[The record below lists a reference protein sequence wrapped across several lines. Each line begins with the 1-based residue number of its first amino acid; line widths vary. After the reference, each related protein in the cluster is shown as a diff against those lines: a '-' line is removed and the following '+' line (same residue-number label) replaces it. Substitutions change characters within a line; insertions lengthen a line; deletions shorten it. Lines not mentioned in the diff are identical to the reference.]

1 MAENPDQWGGN
12 GSIETFSQGN
22 VSKRTVR
29 SNLTKGQLWGI
40 DPIPTQEVE
49 GYEPLWEG
57 PQNAPLRPEPLW
69 DSGNG
74 SAPVP
79 TSAIWENAPDRDE
92 PLWDSGGNAWRPL
105 NQIAVP
111 NSETTIPR
119 NDSHCAYLRENQQR
133 LQAELLEAEKTN
145 NGDRIDGLTGQLE
158 SINASLAADCG
169 GGQGSTNGGA
179 ASSDPGEGPQS
190 GPYIWKQEGGAG
202 GGSSHR
208 SLMGANLD
216 IVQALDLVEFQRDG
230 TAPLG
235 KGPGSEMRNATAY
248 IRRWKRANTSQ
259 QSQVSPDNVSDVVD
273 LGNADTVNA
282 IVANSWTQPA
292 LLNGSSIANFNA
304 EAYDFDTVF
313 SAGSQ
318 TNTFNT
324 SEIWNSDVINNN
336 ITGQDWS
343 KLSQEVPTNA
353 FIESS
358 SSPTAGAP
366 ATPTPVSTD
375 QTNPAPGK
383 VISANPGGGGN
394 NGFLSR
400 LTRNL
405 LNIASPSPI
414 YSGAFT
420 DQKAKTSTL
429 QEGVW
434 QFLFNPSELQLR
446 AGPEYAKAQV
456 WGVSDKANSGQPR
469 HWTNNRNP
477 ELKFN
482 KVLLNG
488 YVFGRQVEELE
499 QGLFDLFMSRDGGG
513 QDGPD
518 VLEFVWGKR
527 VFGPCII
534 KDIEVTEKAWDNGL
548 VVNAEVSFTLEQ
560 IPEWTINDGAVS
572 VYNPSQLPLSN
583 AQSLLSSAAGTVG
596 AGTTSPGGAGAPSPD
611 GGGGGGSPDQKDGG
625 SNQGELSQLTAEE
638 KSFYRKCQNAQNVA
652 ENFAKISEKIKPSVN
667 PFSSNFTTSKQE
679 IRAAMTKY
687 INLYNSMK
695 SKWGR
700 EFTSKIT
707 NSQAEPKA
715 LKQSVEIGLDRFK
728 NLPET
733 RGTNELSQV
742 ALFVSNAANSG
753 SVAMK
758 KISDGPRCQ
767 SIRKK
772 ADDITKK
779 QSAQFKEQIKKQKK
793 CNALRAGSPCSSKES
808 PNASPGSRSQTCA
821 GTKIICGR
829 DGFWKNAAN
838 YK

>member
-1 MAENPDQWGGN
+1 VAV
-12 GSIETFSQGN
+12 STSQTTSN
-22 VSKRTVR
+22 EESK
-29 SNLTKGQLWGI
+29 
-40 DPIPTQEVE
+40 
-49 GYEPLWEG
+49 
-57 PQNAPLRPEPLW
+57 NA
-69 DSGNG
+69 SY
-74 SAPVP
+74 
-79 TSAIWENAPDRDE
+79 
-92 PLWDSGGNAWRPL
+92 
-105 NQIAVP
+105 
-111 NSETTIPR
+111 
-119 NDSHCAYLRENQQR
+119 CAYLREQRELTQSTLEATEQR
-133 LQAELLEAEKTN
+133 LN
-145 NGDRIDGLTGQLE
+145 NGEDVYEIYETNEESLASID
-158 SINASLAADCG
+158 ASLAADCG
-169 GGQGSTNGGA
+169 GGQGSTNGGG

-190 GPYIWKQEGGAG
+190 GPYIWKQESSSG

-248 IRRWKRANTSQ
+248 IRRWKRSNTSQ

-273 LGNADTVNA
+273 LGNADTINA
-282 IVANSWTQPA
+282 IVANSWTQPS
-292 LLNGSSIANFNA
+292 LLNGPALPNFSA
-304 EAYDFDTVF
+304 GAYDFDTIE
-313 SAGSQ
+313 SQ

-324 SEIWNSDVINNN
+324 AEIWNSDVINNN

-353 FIESS
+353 FIESN

-366 ATPTPVSTD
+366 TTPTPVSTA

-572 VYNPSQLPLSN
+572 VYNPSQLPLSQQTPN
-583 AQSLLSSAAGTVG
+583 IGVGTTTPNVG
-596 AGTTSPGGAGAPSPD
+596 AGTTSPGGRD
-611 GGGGGGSPDQKDGG
+611 GGSNGGGSPDQKGKEENPPEAPAPANELNK
-625 SNQGELSQLTAEE
+625 NQCKALEKTRDNFRKLAVSPEVQPAKILGVINTEPERDRLVKAFNKFQTIYKSYALVLDNLSGLDKKCKQRCSKTAYPDSATFKDSTGLSCIKNCSSQIFLVLKKEYE
-638 KSFYRKCQNAQNVA
+638 KKCPNTTRVSPVTPNAQ
-652 ENFAKISEKIKPSVN
+652 
-667 PFSSNFTTSKQE
+667 
-679 IRAAMTKY
+679 
-687 INLYNSMK
+687 
-695 SKWGR
+695 
-700 EFTSKIT
+700 
-707 NSQAEPKA
+707 
-715 LKQSVEIGLDRFK
+715 
-728 NLPET
+728 
-733 RGTNELSQV
+733 
-742 ALFVSNAANSG
+742 
-753 SVAMK
+753 
-758 KISDGPRCQ
+758 
-767 SIRKK
+767 
-772 ADDITKK
+772 
-779 QSAQFKEQIKKQKK
+779 
-793 CNALRAGSPCSSKES
+793 
-808 PNASPGSRSQTCA
+808 
-821 GTKIICGR
+821 
-829 DGFWKNAAN
+829 
-838 YK
+838 

>member
-1 MAENPDQWGGN
+1 MAV
-12 GSIETFSQGN
+12 STSQTTSN
-22 VSKRTVR
+22 EESK
-29 SNLTKGQLWGI
+29 
-40 DPIPTQEVE
+40 
-49 GYEPLWEG
+49 
-57 PQNAPLRPEPLW
+57 NA
-69 DSGNG
+69 SY
-74 SAPVP
+74 
-79 TSAIWENAPDRDE
+79 
-92 PLWDSGGNAWRPL
+92 
-105 NQIAVP
+105 
-111 NSETTIPR
+111 
-119 NDSHCAYLRENQQR
+119 CAYLREQQQR
-133 LQAELLEAEKTN
+133 VQAELLEAEKTD

-158 SINASLAADCG
+158 SINASLSRDCG
-169 GGQGSTNGGA
+169 GGEGSTNGGA

-190 GPYIWKQEGGAG
+190 GPYIWKQESNAG

-230 TAPLG
+230 TAPMG

-248 IRRWKRANTSQ
+248 IRRWKRSNTSQ

-282 IVANSWTQPA
+282 IIANSWTQP
-292 LLNGSSIANFNA
+292 SVANFNT
-304 EAYDFDTVF
+304 EAYDFDTAF

-324 SEIWNSDVINNN
+324 TEIWNSDVINNN

-353 FIESS
+353 FIESN
-358 SSPTAGAP
+358 SSPTVSAP
-366 ATPTPVSTD
+366 ITPSPVSTA

-420 DQKAKTSTL
+420 DQKSKTSTL

-469 HWTNNRNP
+469 HWTNNKNP

-534 KDIEVTEKAWDNGL
+534 RDIEVTEKAWDNGM

-572 VYNPSQLPLSN
+572 VYNPSQLPLSQQTPNIGVGTTTPN
-583 AQSLLSSAAGTVG
+583 AG
-596 AGTTSPGGAGAPSPD
+596 AGTTSPESEN
-611 GGGGGGSPDQKDGG
+611 GGGGGNPDQNGRDPSPTPSSGD
-625 SNQGELSQLTAEE
+625 
-638 KSFYRKCQNAQNVA
+638 
-652 ENFAKISEKIKPSVN
+652 AKLCD
-667 PFSSNFTTSKQE
+667 F
-679 IRAAMTKY
+679 
-687 INLYNSMK
+687 
-695 SKWGR
+695 
-700 EFTSKIT
+700 
-707 NSQAEPKA
+707 
-715 LKQSVEIGLDRFK
+715 
-728 NLPET
+728 
-733 RGTNELSQV
+733 
-742 ALFVSNAANSG
+742 
-753 SVAMK
+753 
-758 KISDGPRCQ
+758 
-767 SIRKK
+767 
-772 ADDITKK
+772 
-779 QSAQFKEQIKKQKK
+779 
-793 CNALRAGSPCSSKES
+793 ALRASANLQKIFQRVDRPVAFISINDIDSIKNQFYNSKNQLYSGSSEIGNYVDSKLQS
-808 PNASPGSRSQTCA
+808 GCKKT
-821 GTKIICGR
+821 
-829 DGFWKNAAN
+829 N
-838 YK
+838 YKNTVEDIIKGNGTLRAYQYIRACSQNTKKAIDEWHRKSPKCKPQRIAGEKGRAEQKIKDKQKEECAKYTGKCYTPGAKFGTAGQCPHINGGRGVICSGGVWTAI

>member
-1 MAENPDQWGGN
+1 MAV
-12 GSIETFSQGN
+12 STSQTTSN
-22 VSKRTVR
+22 EESKNE
-29 SNLTKGQLWGI
+29 S
-40 DPIPTQEVE
+40 
-49 GYEPLWEG
+49 Y
-57 PQNAPLRPEPLW
+57 
-69 DSGNG
+69 
-74 SAPVP
+74 
-79 TSAIWENAPDRDE
+79 
-92 PLWDSGGNAWRPL
+92 
-105 NQIAVP
+105 
-111 NSETTIPR
+111 
-119 NDSHCAYLRENQQR
+119 CAYLREQKELTQSNLEATVQR
-133 LQAELLEAEKTN
+133 L
-145 NGDRIDGLTGQLE
+145 DDGEDVYEIIEGIEGQLA
-158 SINASLAADCG
+158 SIDASLAADCG

-179 ASSDPGEGPQS
+179 ASSGPGEGPQS
-190 GPYIWKQEGGAG
+190 GPYIWKQEGGAD

-230 TAPLG
+230 TAPKG

-259 QSQVSPDNVSDVVD
+259 QSQVSPNNVSDVVD

-292 LLNGSSIANFNA
+292 FLNAAFLNGPSVANFNP
-304 EAYDFDTVF
+304 EAYDFDTAF
-313 SAGSQ
+313 SAESQ

-324 SEIWNSDVINNN
+324 AEIWNSDVINNN
-336 ITGQDWS
+336 ITRQDWS
-343 KLSQEVPTNA
+343 KLSQEIPTNA
-353 FIESS
+353 FIESN
-358 SSPTAGAP
+358 SSPTAEAP
-366 ATPTPVSTD
+366 ATPTPVSTA

-534 KDIEVTEKAWDNGL
+534 KDIEVAEKAWDNGL

-572 VYNPSQLPLSN
+572 VYNPSQLPLSQQTPN
-583 AQSLLSSAAGTVG
+583 IGV
-596 AGTTSPGGAGAPSPD
+596 GTTGTGDNGGGNGGGNGRD
-611 GGGGGGSPDQKDGG
+611 GGGGGGSPDQKGKKPNPNPPSGDANLCDFALEASANLQIVFDKVYNPEFVDRRKIDSIKNQFYNAKNQLYSG
-625 SNQGELSQLTAEE
+625 SSEIGNYVDSKLQSGCKKANYTNTVEDILNTKNLSGSLFT
-638 KSFYRKCQNAQNVA
+638 SN
-652 ENFAKISEKIKPSVN
+652 N
-667 PFSSNFTTSKQE
+667 PATRSYQF
-679 IRAAMTKY
+679 IRAC
-687 INLYNSMK
+687 
-695 SKWGR
+695 
-700 EFTSKIT
+700 
-707 NSQAEPKA
+707 SQ
-715 LKQSVEIGLDRFK
+715 
-728 NLPET
+728 NT
-733 RGTNELSQV
+733 
-742 ALFVSNAANSG
+742 
-753 SVAMK
+753 
-758 KISDGPRCQ
+758 
-767 SIRKK
+767 KK
-772 ADDITKK
+772 AIDEWHRTSPKCKPQRIAGQQKRIED
-779 QSAQFKEQIKKQKK
+779 KQKEK
-793 CNALRAGSPCSSKES
+793 CAQYTGECDTPGAKFGTAGQCPHINGGRGVKCS
-808 PNASPGSRSQTCA
+808 G
-821 GTKIICGR
+821 
-829 DGFWKNAAN
+829 GFWRPI
-838 YK
+838 

>member
-1 MAENPDQWGGN
+1 MAV
-12 GSIETFSQGN
+12 STSQ
-22 VSKRTVR
+22 TT
-29 SNLTKGQLWGI
+29 SN
-40 DPIPTQEVE
+40 EE
-49 GYEPLWEG
+49 S
-57 PQNAPLRPEPLW
+57 QNASR
-69 DSGNG
+69 
-74 SAPVP
+74 
-79 TSAIWENAPDRDE
+79 
-92 PLWDSGGNAWRPL
+92 
-105 NQIAVP
+105 
-111 NSETTIPR
+111 
-119 NDSHCAYLRENQQR
+119 CAYLREQKELVQSNLEATVQR
-133 LQAELLEAEKTN
+133 L
-145 NGDRIDGLTGQLE
+145 DDGEDLYEIIEGIEGQLA
-158 SINASLAADCG
+158 SIDASLAADCG
-169 GGQGSTNGGA
+169 GGEGSTNGGT

-190 GPYIWKQEGGAG
+190 GPYIWKQESSAG

-216 IVQALDLVEFQRDG
+216 IIQALNLVEFQRDG
-230 TAPLG
+230 TAPMG
-235 KGPGSEMRNATAY
+235 KGPGSEMRNATAR

-282 IVANSWTQPA
+282 IIANSWTQPS
-292 LLNGSSIANFNA
+292 LLNGPSVANFNT
-304 EAYDFDTVF
+304 EAYDFDTAF

-324 SEIWNSDVINNN
+324 AEIWNSDVINNN

-353 FIESS
+353 FIESD
-358 SSPTAGAP
+358 SSPTTGAP
-366 ATPTPVSTD
+366 TTPAPVSTT
-375 QTNPAPGK
+375 QINPAPGK

-469 HWTNNRNP
+469 HWTNNKNP

-548 VVNAEVSFTLEQ
+548 LVNAEVSFTLEQ

-572 VYNPSQLPLSN
+572 VYNPSQLPLSQQTPN
-583 AQSLLSSAAGTVG
+583 VGVGTTTPNVG
-596 AGTTSPGGAGAPSPD
+596 AGKTSP
-611 GGGGGGSPDQKDGG
+611 GGGGGGSPDQNGRDPSPTPPSGD
-625 SNQGELSQLTAEE
+625 
-638 KSFYRKCQNAQNVA
+638 
-652 ENFAKISEKIKPSVN
+652 AKLCD
-667 PFSSNFTTSKQE
+667 F
-679 IRAAMTKY
+679 
-687 INLYNSMK
+687 
-695 SKWGR
+695 
-700 EFTSKIT
+700 
-707 NSQAEPKA
+707 
-715 LKQSVEIGLDRFK
+715 
-728 NLPET
+728 
-733 RGTNELSQV
+733 
-742 ALFVSNAANSG
+742 
-753 SVAMK
+753 
-758 KISDGPRCQ
+758 
-767 SIRKK
+767 
-772 ADDITKK
+772 
-779 QSAQFKEQIKKQKK
+779 
-793 CNALRAGSPCSSKES
+793 ALRASANLQKVFQRVDRPVGFISSNDIDSIKNQFYGAKNQLYSGSSEIGNYVDSKLQS
-808 PNASPGSRSQTCA
+808 GC
-821 GTKIICGR
+821 K
-829 DGFWKNAAN
+829 KAN
-838 YK
+838 YKNTVEDIIKGYGTLKTSQYIRACSQNTKKFIDEWHRTSPKCKPQRIAGQQKRIEDKQKEKCAQYTGGCDTPGARFGTAGQCPHINGGRGVQCSGGVWTAI

>member
-1 MAENPDQWGGN
+1 MAV
-12 GSIETFSQGN
+12 STSQTTLN
-22 VSKRTVR
+22 EESKNASDCAYLREQRELVQ
-29 SNLTKGQLWGI
+29 SNLEATVQRLDDGEDVYEIIEGIEGQLASI
-40 DPIPTQEVE
+40 
-49 GYEPLWEG
+49 
-57 PQNAPLRPEPLW
+57 NASLAANCGGGQVAV
-69 DSGNG
+69 S
-74 SAPVP
+74 
-79 TSAIWENAPDRDE
+79 TSQTTSNEESKNA
-92 PLWDSGGNAWRPL
+92 
-105 NQIAVP
+105 
-111 NSETTIPR
+111 
-119 NDSHCAYLRENQQR
+119 SHCAYLREQKELTQSNLEATVQR
-133 LQAELLEAEKTN
+133 L
-145 NGDRIDGLTGQLE
+145 DDGEDVYEIIEGIEGQLA
-158 SINASLAADCG
+158 SIDASLAADCG

-190 GPYIWKQEGGAG
+190 GPYIWKQEGGTG

-230 TAPLG
+230 TAPMG
-235 KGPGSEMRNATAY
+235 EGPGSEMRNATAY

-282 IVANSWTQPA
+282 IVANSWTQPS
-292 LLNGSSIANFNA
+292 LLNGPALPNFNA
-304 EAYDFDTVF
+304 EAYNFDTIE
-313 SAGSQ
+313 SQ
-318 TNTFNT
+318 TNAFNT
-324 SEIWNSDVINNN
+324 AEIWNSDVINNN

-353 FIESS
+353 FIESN
-358 SSPTAGAP
+358 SSPTAEAP
-366 ATPTPVSTD
+366 ATPTPVSTA

-572 VYNPSQLPLSN
+572 VYNPSQLPLSQQTPN
-583 AQSLLSSAAGTVG
+583 IG
-596 AGTTSPGGAGAPSPD
+596 AGTTATDDNGKD
-611 GGGGGGSPDQKDGG
+611 GGGGGESPDQKGKKPNPNPPSGDAKLCDFALKI
-625 SNQGELSQLTAEE
+625 SKKFQQLYVRVDNPLTAAAFGNFNGQVSQFYSLKGSLYSGSKEIGEFVDTKVSSGCKKSSYKATVEDIKKSGGTAIVSPQQQAIQFIRGCTESTKRAIDEWHRTSPKCKPQRTAGE
-638 KSFYRKCQNAQNVA
+638 KGRA
-652 ENFAKISEKIKPSVN
+652 EQKIKDKQ
-667 PFSSNFTTSKQE
+667 KQE
-679 IRAAMTKY
+679 CAKY
-687 INLYNSMK
+687 TGGCNTPGAEFGTAGQCPHING
-695 SKWGR
+695 GR
-700 EFTSKIT
+700 GVKC
-707 NSQAEPKA
+707 
-715 LKQSVEIGLDRFK
+715 
-728 NLPET
+728 
-733 RGTNELSQV
+733 
-742 ALFVSNAANSG
+742 SG
-753 SVAMK
+753 GVWTA
-758 KISDGPRCQ
+758 I
-767 SIRKK
+767 
-772 ADDITKK
+772 
-779 QSAQFKEQIKKQKK
+779 
-793 CNALRAGSPCSSKES
+793 
-808 PNASPGSRSQTCA
+808 
-821 GTKIICGR
+821 
-829 DGFWKNAAN
+829 
-838 YK
+838 